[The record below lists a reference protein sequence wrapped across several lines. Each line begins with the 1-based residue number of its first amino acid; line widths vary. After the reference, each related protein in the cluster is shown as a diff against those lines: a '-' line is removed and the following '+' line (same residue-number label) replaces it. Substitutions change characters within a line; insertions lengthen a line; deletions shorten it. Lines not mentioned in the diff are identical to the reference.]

1 MILHPFQLILK
12 TLLMLELLEYLVI
25 LLRYLLD
32 TFVITIFLQ
41 CESFNCLI
49 GLLKLGLK
57 ITYLLIKI
65 FIMLSNSIKFML
77 GMNMFIINDLKGFQF
92 KPYAFD
98 QFIDLCKLWF
108 FKSFTYV
115 MFELMLIFLNFI

>member
-41 CESFNCLI
+41 C
-49 GLLKLGLK
+49 
-57 ITYLLIKI
+57 
-65 FIMLSNSIKFML
+65 
-77 GMNMFIINDLKGFQF
+77 
-92 KPYAFD
+92 
-98 QFIDLCKLWF
+98 
-108 FKSFTYV
+108 
-115 MFELMLIFLNFI
+115 